1 MNKEKTDK
9 MKTKKEKY
17 IRFTYNGGK
26 VTDVKYKDY
35 LKNIGYWSGVRA
47 IQETV
52 YK

>member
-1 MNKEKTDK
+1 M
-9 MKTKKEKY
+9 KKEKY

-35 LKNIGYWSGVRA
+35 LKNIGYWSGVLA
-47 IQETV
+47 IQETI